1 MELAVRAPVFGEAIS
16 IDGERELVERAK
28 HDREAFATLYRRHY
42 QPIGRYIFRRVG
54 DRHLTDDLLAD
65 VFMIAL
71 RNLYRYRYR
80 GLPFRSWLYRIATN
94 RVNRWARRARKRM
107 VRQLDTPLADERIA
121 PPDAAIK
128 SDEARE
134 ALLKLAPKYQ
144 AALVLHYI
152 EGMSITDVATVCGCR
167 TGTVKS
173 RLSRGRDALRQYL
186 PHGRTQ
192 Q

>member
-1 MELAVRAPVFGEAIS
+1 MELAVRASVFQEAIS
-16 IDGERELVERAK
+16 IDGERQLVERAK
-28 HDREAFATLYRRHY
+28 HDREAFAVLYRRHY
-42 QPIGRYIFRRVG
+42 QTIGRYVFRRVG
-54 DRHLTDDLLAD
+54 DRHLTDDLVAD

-71 RNLYRYRYR
+71 QNLHRYRHR

-94 RVNRWARRARKRM
+94 RVNRWARRSRKRT

-121 PPDAAIK
+121 PPDEAIR
-128 SDEARE
+128 SNEARD

-152 EGMSITDVATVCGCR
+152 EGMSITDIAAVCGCR

-173 RLSRGRDALRQYL
+173 RLSRGREALRQHL